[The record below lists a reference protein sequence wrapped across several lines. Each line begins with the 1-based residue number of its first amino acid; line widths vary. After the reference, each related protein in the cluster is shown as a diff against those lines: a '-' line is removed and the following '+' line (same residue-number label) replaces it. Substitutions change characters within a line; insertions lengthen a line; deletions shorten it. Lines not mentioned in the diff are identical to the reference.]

1 MNQEKFHEWVS
12 RSLDNDLSEFEFS
25 QLELHL
31 IESAEA
37 RAYYRSQ
44 SQLHAL
50 LGLELN
56 KSQASQNQL
65 AKPVIS
71 MDQVILLQKKKTL
84 KIAAMAAAAMVLFTL
99 LSLQLLFID
108 KPASPLAFK
117 TSPSTIFT
125 LTHATSEEAPSGM
138 ILHTGSRLKLEQGSV
153 ELSFGTGVKSIVIA
167 PADMTLHD
175 DNKLYLN
182 QGTAW
187 FQVPKGAEGFTV
199 KTKELNIVDLGTE
212 FGVIA
217 TPDNYD
223 ELHVFKG
230 KVQVTALRARKESD
244 TLTAGQARRVGMIG
258 RLVSVKPEIEKFLTD
273 LPTSL
278 PAYSGPM
285 EFTDG
290 THFLGEGGLRYTVS
304 STSDAS
310 TIQNRAEGDMVID
323 AAGSVSVDFLVAV
336 DIQIS
341 AGNIPDSQK
350 LIWNSEGDFG
360 NFSTVG
366 GSLFQ
371 LHDPNKEI
379 LFEADSGHS
388 FRWEFLKPHSD
399 KFRMPSLQTWHT
411 ELKGVRKFEFSK
423 DATSAG
429 RSSFNFQIT
438 SPSH

>member
-1 MNQEKFHEWVS
+1 MNREKLHEWVS
-12 RSLDNDLSEFEFS
+12 RSLDNDLSEFEFF

-37 RAYYRSQ
+37 RAYYRYQ

-56 KSQASQNQL
+56 KSQAPQFQL

-84 KIAAMAAAAMVLFTL
+84 KIAAMAAAAMVLLGLITM
-99 LSLQLLFID
+99 QLFMV
-108 KPASPLAFK
+108 KERPPTLAFE
-117 TSPSTIFT
+117 TAPGTQFDI
-125 LTHATSEEAPSGM
+125 THSMTGDDAPIGM
-138 ILHTGSRLKLEQGSV
+138 TMEKGSRLKLSHGTV

-199 KTKELNIVDLGTE
+199 KTKELDLGTE

-217 TPDNYD
+217 TPNDHD

-230 KVQVTALRARKESD
+230 KVKVTALRVRKESD
-244 TLTAGQARRVGMIG
+244 TLTAGQACRIDPIG
-258 RLVSVKPEIEKFLTD
+258 RLVSVKPEIKKFLTV

-290 THFLGEGGLRYTVS
+290 THSLGEGGVSYTVS

-310 TIQNRAEGDMVID
+310 TIQNRAEGDMVIH
-323 AAGSVSVDFLVAV
+323 AGGSVSVEFAEAV

-341 AGNIPDSQK
+341 AGNIPESQK
-350 LIWNSEGDFG
+350 SIWNSEGDFG
-360 NFSTVG
+360 DFSITE
-366 GSLFQ
+366 GSRPEV
-371 LHDPNKEI
+371 HDPNEEI
-379 LFEADSGHS
+379 LFEPYSDHS
-388 FRWEFLKPHSD
+388 FRWKFIKPDSD
-399 KFRMPSLQTWHT
+399 KFRMPSLQTWRI

-423 DATSAG
+423 DATSPE

-438 SPSH
+438 SPSR